1 MKLPLQDVDWLGG
14 QRATINALVKI
25 GSTQLT
31 TTFLTDTGS
40 PWTIISQ
47 NDIQKTRIAYSIL
60 PETKRVR
67 LIVDMDLKILGE
79 ATLTFRDS
87 EDNAVQIQHP
97 IYVGIIVN
105 RNQEL
110 VRKLS
115 LSFLGKDLLDKFN
128 WGISKK
134 DEKGFRYLE

>member
-1 MKLPLQDVDWLGG
+1 MKLPLQDVNWLGG
-14 QRATINALVKI
+14 ERATINALVKV
-25 GSTQLT
+25 GSSQFT

-40 PWTIISQ
+40 PLTIICM
-47 NDIQKTRIAYSIL
+47 NDIQKTRIPYSTL
-60 PETKRVR
+60 PTHIRMR

-79 ATLTFRDS
+79 ATLTFRDG
-87 EDNAVQIQHP
+87 EQNTVQIQHP
-97 IYVGIIVN
+97 IYVGILVN
-105 RNQEL
+105 KNQEL

-134 DEKGFRYLE
+134 DEKGIRYLE